1 MPREVTEELVR
12 AFARLIPQ
20 LSTTAVPPDRQTLSD
35 IISAPGTTVL
45 VAKDGGQI
53 VGTLTLIMFRIP
65 TAMRAWIEGVVVDPG
80 ARGRGVGE
88 SLTKEAMRIAQSRG
102 AGTID
107 LTSRRSREAA
117 HRLYEKV
124 GFAVRDTTAY
134 RYLPAQP
141 KKAR

>member
-1 MPREVTEELVR
+1 M
-12 AFARLIPQ
+12 
-20 LSTTAVPPDRQTLSD
+20 SD
-35 IISAPGTTVL
+35 IISAPGTTIL

-65 TAMRAWIEGVVVDPG
+65 TAMRAWIEDVVVDAG

-88 SLTKEAMRIAQSRG
+88 ALTKEAVRIAQSRG

-117 HRLYEKV
+117 RRLYEKV

-134 RYLPAQP
+134 RYLPTQP